1 MFAALTAL
9 VGVVILFGIGFWLTI
24 NNLLYI
30 CGPNEVLVFSGGSS
44 TVNDNRVGYRIV
56 KGGMSLRKPLV
67 ERVSRMDLTNMTV
80 EVSVTNAYSRG
91 GIPLTVSGVANL
103 KVAGHQPLLHNALV
117 RFEGRERDEIIQIAK
132 DTLEGNLRGVLAK
145 LTPEEVNDDKLA
157 FAEQLLDEAET
168 DLASIGLTLD
178 QLKIQ
183 NVSDEA
189 SYLDSIGRRQ
199 TAEIQ
204 RRART
209 AEANNHAE
217 SVIQDAE
224 NRKAARIIEAEAQ
237 IKIVQAQTAKRIAD
251 AESRREALV
260 AEEVGHVK
268 AAIARAEAELKV
280 QQARVEQ
287 VRRRLA
293 ADVLEPAKADME
305 ASQAH
310 AKGIAAKI
318 IEDGKATADVLEE
331 MIKTWQNGDE
341 SARDIFLMQ
350 KLQTVMS
357 SLVDTIQGVQVDRL
371 IILPDSN
378 SNAAKSVRL
387 VEELKAGIG
396 VDIPEILNRIGRDSS
411 DIKTDT
417 ISQSASA
424 QSTPPAQEND
434 NS

>member
-1 MFAALTAL
+1 MIATITAL
-9 VGVVILFGIGFWLTI
+9 LGVVLLFGIGFWLTI

-30 CGPNEVLVFSGGSS
+30 CGPNEVLVFSGSSS

-117 RFEGRERDEIIQIAK
+117 RFEGRERIEIIQIAK

-189 SYLDSIGRRQ
+189 NYLDSIGRRQ

-209 AEANNHAE
+209 AEANNQAE

-237 IKIVQAQTAKRIAD
+237 IKIAQAQTAKRIAD

-260 AEEVGHVK
+260 AEEVGQVK

-318 IEDGKATADVLEE
+318 IEDGKATAEVLEE
-331 MIKTWQNGDE
+331 MIATWKHGDE
-341 SARDIFLMQ
+341 AARDIFLMQ

-357 SLVDTIQGVQVDRL
+357 SLVDTIQGVRVDRL
-371 IILPDSN
+371 IILPDSD
-378 SNAAKSVRL
+378 SNAAKSVKL

-396 VDIPEILNRIGRDSS
+396 VDIPEILNRIGAPATGSETASRSEQ
-411 DIKTDT
+411 
-417 ISQSASA
+417 SQIEPTS
-424 QSTPPAQEND
+424 QEHE